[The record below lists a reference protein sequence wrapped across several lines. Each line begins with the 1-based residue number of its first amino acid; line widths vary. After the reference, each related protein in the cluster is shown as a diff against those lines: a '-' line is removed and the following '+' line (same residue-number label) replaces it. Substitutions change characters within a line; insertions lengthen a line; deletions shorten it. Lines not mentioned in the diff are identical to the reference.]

1 MKLESLPASNETKA
15 RKRVGRGPGSGMG
28 KTSTRGEKGQKAR
41 SGASISAWFQGGQ
54 TPIYRRIPKRGFN
67 NARFETKF
75 ATINLST
82 LDKFFNDG
90 DVVTPEVLKERGI
103 VKKQLSG
110 VKVLANG
117 ELSKKLTVKAT
128 RFSSTAVTKIENAGG
143 KAEVI

>member
-1 MKLESLPASNETKA
+1 MKLESLPVSNEKKA

-28 KTSTRGEKGQKAR
+28 KTSTRGENGQKSR

-67 NARFETKF
+67 NKRFATKF
-75 ATINLST
+75 AVINLSD
-82 LDKFFNDG
+82 LEKHFNDG
-90 DVVTPEVLKERGI
+90 DIVTPEVLKEKGI
-103 VKKQLSG
+103 LKKQLSG

-117 ELSKKLTVKAT
+117 ELTKKLTVKAQ
-128 RFSSTAVTKIENAGG
+128 RFSSLSVTKIEKAGG

>member
-67 NARFETKF
+67 NARFETKY
-75 ATINLST
+75 ATINLAD
-82 LDKFFNDG
+82 LDKYFNDG

-103 VKKQLSG
+103 VKLS
-110 VKVLANG
+110 L
-117 ELSKKLTVKAT
+117 
-128 RFSSTAVTKIENAGG
+128 IH
-143 KAEVI
+143 I

>member
-1 MKLESLPASNETKA
+1 MKLESLPKSNETKA

-28 KTSTRGEKGQKAR
+28 KTSTRGQKGQKSR

-75 ATINLST
+75 ATINLSD
-82 LDKFFNDG
+82 LEHFFNDG
-90 DVVTPEVLKERGI
+90 DVVTPEVLKERKI
-103 VKKQLSG
+103 IKKQLSG
-110 VKVLANG
+110 VKVLGDG
-117 ELSKKLTVKAT
+117 ELTKKLTVKAN
-128 RFSSTAVTKIENAGG
+128 RFSSKAVTKIENSGG

>member
-54 TPIYRRIPKRGFN
+54 TPIYRRIQKRGFN
-67 NARFETKF
+67 NARFETKY
-75 ATINLST
+75 ATINLAD
-82 LDKFFNDG
+82 LDKYFNDG